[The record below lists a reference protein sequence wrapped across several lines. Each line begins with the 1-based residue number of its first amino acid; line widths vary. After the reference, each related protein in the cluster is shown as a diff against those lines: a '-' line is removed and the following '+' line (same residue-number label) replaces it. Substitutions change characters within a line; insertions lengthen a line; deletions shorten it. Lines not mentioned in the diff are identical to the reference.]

1 MLQAPFTAVPPS
13 AGETPQ
19 ALGWSGEFC
28 DPVLERHYRE
38 GRLPVV
44 RSMMRACCFAATAS
58 FVLLVARDYA
68 LHGFNER
75 FYWSVVIRVV
85 GLLLGTGLFIAI
97 PRVPSAK
104 ALHLVGGIATF
115 VFTLLIFTSW
125 LIARPPPN
133 NLGALIFAVLL
144 TYYLLM
150 PIPARAILFNA
161 GFLTFGTL
169 GIGLFWFGMPADTAI
184 VVIVLVGTGNGL
196 GLLGMRRFKA
206 ERRRTFLAHEEANRV
221 AEALTTARQE
231 SDRRSEY
238 QAWALDALQVGVLLF
253 SPDLRLH
260 TINRR
265 AAELLTLPPGVFVP
279 GDHFDVL
286 LRALSDRHEFGQLR
300 VEDMQHHIQRLM
312 RGEVGTLSARLAST
326 GRVLEFTLRHLPD
339 GSVAVV
345 ISDASER
352 YALHRR
358 LRHSVEVAGD
368 GFALYDS
375 SDRIAI
381 CSSRFAA
388 LYGLTVEQ
396 AIGMSFEELVV
407 RAYERG
413 VFDPDERGPG
423 SAALAWQSRRRIP
436 ERMIE
441 IRTRAGEWFL
451 VHERI
456 TPSGDLVVVRT
467 NITARRR
474 MEDELRHAKDGAEQA
489 LAELRDAQ
497 ANLVMAEKMASLGSL
512 VAGMSHEISTPLGIG
527 VSAASH
533 LEEEVAKLA
542 EAYRIGELKRGTLQD
557 FLDTATEANRIM
569 QANLSRAARLIQAFK
584 QIAADQSNDEIRS
597 FRVADYLRELMLSLA
612 PALRKVSHKVEIECP
627 EDLTI
632 RNRPG
637 AFGQIVTNL
646 VMNAVQHAFEGREE
660 PGLIR
665 IVVTRPRPGRI
676 TIEFSDNGHGI
687 AEEFLPKVFDPFFT
701 TKRGAG
707 GTGLGLHIVYNLVSQ
722 VLGGAIAV
730 SSREWEGT
738 RFTISF
744 PQDAKT
750 DMKEAP

>member
-1 MLQAPFTAVPPS
+1 MLQVPFRAGAPQ
-13 AGETPQ
+13 AGEAGE
-19 ALGWSGEFC
+19 ALGWTGEFR
-28 DPVLERHYRE
+28 DPEVEARYRD
-38 GRLPVV
+38 GRLPAV
-44 RSMMRACCFAATAS
+44 RSMMQACFIAATAA
-58 FVLLVARDYA
+58 FVLLALRDFR
-68 LHGFNER
+68 LHGFNDR
-75 FYWSVVIRVV
+75 FQWALAIR
-85 GLLLGTGLFIAI
+85 LLGLIFGIGLITI
-97 PRVPSAK
+97 VPKMQTARR
-104 ALHLVGGIATF
+104 LHSVGTIATF
-115 VFTLLIFTSW
+115 GFTILILVTW
-125 LIARPPPN
+125 MIAAPPPN
-133 NLGALIFAVLL
+133 YLGALIFAVLL

-150 PIPARAILFNA
+150 PIPALAILFNA
-161 GFLTFGTL
+161 AFLTLGTL
-169 GIGLFWFGMPADTAI
+169 GIGLFWFGIPLD
-184 VVIVLVGTGNGL
+184 VVVVVTVMVAAGNGL
-196 GLLGMRRFKA
+196 GLMGMRRFKA
-206 ERRRTFLAHEEANRV
+206 ERRLTYLAQQEARRMT
-221 AEALTTARQE
+221 EALTSARQE
-231 SDRRSEY
+231 TSRRTEY

-253 SPDLRLH
+253 SPDRHLH
-260 TINRR
+260 SINRR
-265 AAELLTLPPGVFVP
+265 AIELLALPLDAFRP
-279 GDHFDVL
+279 GDHYEVL
-286 LRALSDRHEFGQLR
+286 IQALVERNEFGQLGADDIR
-300 VEDMQHHIQRLM
+300 QHIRRLVQ
-312 RGEVGTLSARLAST
+312 GQASSLSARLSST
-326 GRVLEFTLRHLPD
+326 GKVLEFTLGHLPD
-339 GSVAVV
+339 GSLAMV
-345 ISDASER
+345 ISDATER

-368 GFALYDS
+368 GFALYDA

-388 LYGLTVEQ
+388 LYGLTVDQ
-396 AIGMSFEELVV
+396 TIGMSYEELLA

-413 VFDPDERGPG
+413 VFDPAETGPG
-423 SAALAWQSRRRIP
+423 STAVAGQTRRRIP

-456 TPSGDLVVVRT
+456 TPAGDLVVVRT

-474 MEDELRHAKDGAEQA
+474 MEDDLRRAKEEAERA

-533 LEEEVAKLA
+533 MSDEIAKLA
-542 EAYRIGELKRGTLQD
+542 GAFSTGDLSRSHLQD
-557 FLDTATEANRIM
+557 FLESATEANRIM
-569 QANLSRAARLIQAFK
+569 EANLTRAARLIQAFK

-597 FRVADYLRELMLSLA
+597 FRVAEYLRELMLSLA
-612 PALRKVSHKVEIECP
+612 PALRKVRHRVEIDCP
-627 EDLTI
+627 EDLVI

-660 PGLIR
+660 PGRIR
-665 IVVTRPRPGRI
+665 IVVTQPRPGRVS
-676 TIEFSDNGHGI
+676 IEFSDNGHGI

-722 VLGGAIAV
+722 VLGGAIAI

-750 DMKEAP
+750 E